1 MSEIHRQIGMYMEDT
16 AKTRI
21 VNHIRQLDDAALISN
36 GCISERINIAELSR
50 ECGVSRQRVWQVLE
64 RIKETRHKRATK
76 ISNACLYCGTPISR
90 YATNCK
96 RHAKPFEEKK
106 EGGWYTCRICKE
118 RKPLEQF
125 SKNKRLKSGY
135 ENRCLVCRA
144 AWQRDYAR
152 SSMWKNT
159 KNHSKTFLS
168 KHPERTRAY
177 YQINKALK
185 KGVLVK
191 PAVCEKADCSQ
202 TRLSA
207 IHRDYSDPLN
217 VVWLCKLHSKR
228 MDIEVKEYRPNLFE
242 EDFRSFVFWRV
253 QHYNSPGRWL
263 AAIKKHYKVTNL
275 SASLFRTAYEEHENI
290 DGLGPRFTKTAG
302 VYLHERGL

>member
-1 MSEIHRQIGMYMEDT
+1 MEDT
-16 AKTRI
+16 ARAKI
-21 VNHIRQLDDAALISN
+21 LKHLKKLDDASLISD
-36 GCISERINIAELSR
+36 GSPLARINIAELSR

-64 RIKETRHKRATK
+64 NLRETRHKRATK
-76 ISNACLYCGTPISR
+76 IPNACLHCGASISR

-96 RHAKPFEEKK
+96 RHAKPFEEKR
-106 EGGWYTCRICKE
+106 EGGWYACRICKE

-135 ENRCLVCRA
+135 ENRCLECRA
-144 AWQRDYAR
+144 SWQREYSRA
-152 SSMWKNT
+152 SMWKNT

-177 YQINKALK
+177 YQVNKALQE
-185 KGVLVK
+185 GTLIK
-191 PAVCEKADCSQ
+191 PEICENADCTQ

-207 IHRDYSDPLN
+207 IHRDYSNPLD

-228 MDIEVKEYRPNLFE
+228 MNIEVKEYRPNLFE

-253 QHYNSPGRWL
+253 RHYNSPGRWL
-263 AAIKKHYKVTNL
+263 AAIKKHYNVTAL
-275 SASLFRTAYEEHENI
+275 SAEMFRTAYKEHQKIN
-290 DGLGPRFTKTAG
+290 GLGPRFTRTAG
-302 VYLHERGL
+302 AYLQERGI